1 MAIDRMDWHYGG
13 DYPKDLP
20 PECGCTHIG
29 LFLAWIIHN
38 QLESEFHKED
48 SAEELEAVRQ
58 RKMTGREFLIN
69 QCDEKF
75 WDEDLNEEGLAFTQS
90 YYDDD
95 THGYLCDYANTLAQ
109 DLPSLYYVEDT
120 WENYDRIEPLITAAC
135 LKWKTKAD
143 Q

>member
-1 MAIDRMDWHYGG
+1 MGATTRRIYR
-13 DYPKDLP
+13 PNVVA
-20 PECGCTHIG
+20 HILACSSHG
-29 LFLAWIIHN
+29 LFTT

-58 RKMTGREFLIN
+58 RKMTGREFLVN

-95 THGYLCDYANTLAQ
+95 THGYLYDYTNTLAQ

-120 WENYDRIEPLITAAC
+120 WENYDRIERLITAAY